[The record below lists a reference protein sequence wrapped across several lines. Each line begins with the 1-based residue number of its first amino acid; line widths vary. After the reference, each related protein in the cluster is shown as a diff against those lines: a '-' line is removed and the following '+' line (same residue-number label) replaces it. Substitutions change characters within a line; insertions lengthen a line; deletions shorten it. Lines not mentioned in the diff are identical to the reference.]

1 MENKISKCVT
11 GFRKSHGTQHSL
23 IVMLEKWK
31 KALDKEEKMS
41 AIFMDLSKAFDTIN
55 HDLLPAKLKAYG
67 FSKQA
72 LSFMRSYLKNRRQ
85 RVQIND
91 KFSNLKE
98 VIAGVPQGSIGG
110 PLLFNLF
117 INDHFF
123 FICFSPLS
131 NYGDDNNSFATGTD
145 TQLMNQMLLCDF
157 RAVDDWFY
165 ENFMISNPGKHHF
178 ISIGKDTH
186 DEDVFYYYNLTL
198 KNSNEEEIL
207 GVTID
212 RKLILHQHIK
222 KMCRQA
228 GQKLSVLLRLS
239 PYLNIKK
246 RKTIYTTTVKSELN
260 YCPLIWMFCPRRSG
274 NLVNKVQ
281 ERVLRIT
288 YNE

>member
-1 MENKISKCVT
+1 M
-11 GFRKSHGTQHSL
+11 
-23 IVMLEKWK
+23 
-31 KALDKEEKMS
+31 
-41 AIFMDLSKAFDTIN
+41 AFYQR
-55 HDLLPAKLKAYG
+55 KLKAYG

-123 FICFSPLS
+123 FICFSPLRK
-131 NYGDDNNSFATGTD
+131 YGDDNNSFATGTD

-178 ISIGKDTH
+178 ISVGKDTH
-186 DEDVFYYYNLTL
+186 DEDVFYYYNFTL

-260 YCPLIWMFCPRRSG
+260 YCPLIWMFCPRRSR